1 MKGLHIMKTT
11 IGITLSII
19 AVAGTLAIT
28 GCGKKTEPGPGVGE
42 RTGAAIDEAAIDEAA
57 KKSAERAED
66 VGEKVKDATGK
77 AVEKTGEVMEK
88 AGAAV
93 DKAGADMQK

>member
-1 MKGLHIMKTT
+1 MKTT

-42 RTGAAIDEAAIDEAA
+42 RTGAALDEAA
-57 KKSAERAED
+57 KKSAEKAED
-66 VGEKVKDATGK
+66 VAEKVKDATGK
-77 AVEKTGEVMEK
+77 AVEKAGETMEK